1 MLKNLLL
8 SSLLFLSAT
17 INATY
22 VYEANQ
28 SLIDL
33 TGATGTTNLGA
44 SDDGVSNAFNI
55 PSDKFPLMVGR
66 LFQFSCHLS
75 EHTTFLFFVS

>member
-33 TGATGTTNLGA
+33 TGVTGTTNLGA
-44 SDDGVSNAFNI
+44 SDDGVSNAFTLG
-55 PSDKFPLMVGR
+55 FTFG
-66 LFQFSCHLS
+66 FSLWLTH
-75 EHTTFLFFVS
+75 V